1 MSEFAPLPPGSIS
14 NDWSNVINEINAEER
29 ASGRPPKMHVS
40 RKINNEDRIAE
51 LKAELKKKRKT
62 VMDEI
67 YRLDPERSPQARIN
81 AKRIE
86 AMNFLRELSKMNK
99 EFKKVTWMNSIE
111 AFNAQKAINPALKGW
126 TADATRDI
134 SNDGTIDILIYDET
148 GELRG
153 LNGNTLVKSKY
164 PERKAYTESH
174 PRPEDRR
181 KVYDKTTGKLKEG
194 KMKSF
199 STFKSGEL
207 NNISVD
213 GVNGT
218 ATFIHESK
226 NGKSLTPYQI
236 FSKILMKEYWQALLD
251 NGWLD
256 NIEKHLRVSFYSKLK
271 TNVWFFVKSWA
282 AEKLLYM
289 SNYPQLSPESR
300 EDLDKSPKMKRALET
315 LLSEILRSDKE
326 TTFDRFTV
334 AFNAVMEGRGIPSI
348 KDQKLRVKEHLEFER
363 DNDFSQ
369 EEIDQMKR
377 FIKIPQ
383 RDPYDEYQGED
394 FLA

>member
-1 MSEFAPLPPGSIS
+1 MSDLKPLPPMRNFNPLSDEQV
-14 NDWSNVINEINAEER
+14 NR
-29 ASGRPPKMHVS
+29 ALRGRTDK
-40 RKINNEDRIAE
+40 EDRIAE
-51 LKAELKKKRKT
+51 LKAELKKKRKD

-67 YRLDPERSPQARIN
+67 YQLDPERSPQARIN

-99 EFKKVTWMNSIE
+99 EYKKVTWMNSIE
-111 AFNAQKAINPALKGW
+111 AFNAQKAINPALQGW

-153 LNGNTLVKSKY
+153 VNGNTLVKSKY

-181 KVYDKTTGKLKEG
+181 KVYDKATGKLKNENP
-194 KMKSF
+194 KSF
-199 STFKSGEL
+199 SAFKSGEL
-207 NNISVD
+207 NDMFID

-218 ATFIHESK
+218 AVFTYGAKS
-226 NGKSLTPYQI
+226 GKSLTPYQI
-236 FSKILMKEYWQALLD
+236 FSKILMKEYWQALDD

-256 NIEKHLRVSFYSKLK
+256 NVAKHLRVTFYSKLK

-282 AEKLLYM
+282 AEKLLNIR
-289 SNYPQLSPESR
+289 NYPQISPESR

-315 LLSEILRSDKE
+315 LLSDILKSDKE

-334 AFNAVMEGRGIPSI
+334 AFNAVMEGRGIETI
-348 KDQKLRVKEHLEFER
+348 KDKKLRMKERSNVLLEP
-363 DNDFSQ
+363 
-369 EEIDQMKR
+369 EEMDRAGR
-377 FIKIPQ
+377 FIPIPQ
-383 RDPYDEYQGED
+383 RDPYGEYEDLPGED

>member
-164 PERKAYTESH
+164 PERKAYTEAY

-181 KVYDKTTGKLKEG
+181 KVYDKTTGDLKNENPQ
-194 KMKSF
+194 SLRA
-199 STFKSGEL
+199 FKSSEVF
-207 NNISVD
+207 VD
-213 GVNGT
+213 PNNGT
-218 ATFIHESK
+218 AVFTYGAKS
-226 NGKSLTPYQI
+226 GKSLTPYQI
-236 FSKILMKEYWQALLD
+236 FSKIIMKDYWQALD
-251 NGWLD
+251 DDKWLE
-256 NIEKHLRVSFYSKLK
+256 NVAKHLRVSFYSKLK
-271 TNVWFFVKSWA
+271 TNVWFYIKSWA
-282 AEKLLYM
+282 AEKLLNM
-289 SNYPQLSPESR
+289 RNYPQLSPEVR

-315 LLSEILRSDKE
+315 LLSEILRSAKE
-326 TTFDRFTV
+326 TTFERFTI
-334 AFNAVMEGRGIPSI
+334 AFNAVMEGRGIETI
-348 KDQKLRVKEHLEFER
+348 KDKKLHVKARPGRLLTETEM
-363 DNDFSQ
+363 
-369 EEIDQMKR
+369 DQVGK
-377 FIKIPQ
+377 FIPIPQ
-383 RDPYDEYQGED
+383 RDPYGEYEDLPGED